1 MHSVATQ
8 NSVSIKI
15 NRAFVIGLKCWHKSD
30 LNIITI
36 PLLHLVGWKIYH
48 WHTGRQSTVME
59 MGLWRWDEGVTIKPC
74 IHKPWT
80 SKSNLTDF
88 VDLEDMKLFKLFRG
102 QRIHLD
108 DRKDQYFCGLS
119 IIVGAKQ
126 QIPCSVSFLLQWED
140 CFFHQGQRQV
150 TNWAVA
156 VSPIPSRPPP
166 SCILLNHPPTHKLT
180 HICTHGLALTQTSAH

>member
-1 MHSVATQ
+1 MGWNAD
-8 NSVSIKI
+8 
-15 NRAFVIGLKCWHKSD
+15 KSD

-48 WHTGRQSTVME
+48 WWHTGRQSTVME
-59 MGLWRWDEGVTIKPC
+59 MGFLRWDEGETINPC

-80 SKSNLTDF
+80 SKSNFTDF
-88 VDLEDMKLFKLFRG
+88 VNLEAMKLFKLFRG

-119 IIVGAKQ
+119 IIVGSSVSTKQ

-156 VSPIPSRPPP
+156 ASPIPLRWLYRSPPF
-166 SCILLNHPPTHKLT
+166 CILLNHPPTHKLT
-180 HICTHGLALTQTSAH
+180 HIHTHGLVLTQTSTH